1 MKKTYV
7 INIPPIAWKRA
18 GKCGKRFFDQQSH
31 EKLAFGLYLSQQHA
45 DAPLYTQPL
54 MIEMMFYIAPPKTVK
69 KRTPYVSTFPDIDN
83 LMKFVLDAA
92 KDILYDDDRIVCI
105 LQGTKLYDLNPRV
118 ELTVTELV

>member
-1 MKKTYV
+1 M
-7 INIPPIAWKRA
+7 
-18 GKCGKRFFDQQSH
+18 
-31 EKLAFGLYLSQQHA
+31 
-45 DAPLYTQPL
+45 
-54 MIEMMFYIAPPKTVK
+54 
-69 KRTPYVSTFPDIDN
+69 STFPDIDN